1 MKMKMTMLAA
11 LAFGAVTAAGAWIG
25 PAGAMPAAALRTAT
39 SGDVVQVYHRGRAHR
54 VYRHRH
60 HRQRIVVQPYGYAY
74 PTASPYAYFR
84 GFEDPGFAVRGNIPG
99 NCAVDLGY
107 GRWETCDK

>member
-1 MKMKMTMLAA
+1 MLGFGAVIALGVGGGAAHAMPLAA
-11 LAFGAVTAAGAWIG
+11 LSNVGA
-25 PAGAMPAAALRTAT
+25 
-39 SGDVVQVYHRGRAHR
+39 GDVVQVYHRGRPHR
-54 VYRHRH
+54 VARHY
-60 HRQRIVVQPYGYAY
+60 RQRVVVYPQAYAY
-74 PTASPYAYFR
+74 PYPDASPYAYFR

>member
-1 MKMKMTMLAA
+1 MNTTISALLGFGVVIALDVGGEAAHAMPLAA
-11 LAFGAVTAAGAWIG
+11 LSHADAGG
-25 PAGAMPAAALRTAT
+25 
-39 SGDVVQVYHRGRAHR
+39 VVQVYHRGRP
-54 VYRHRH
+54 H

-74 PTASPYAYFR
+74 PAASPYAYYR

>member
-1 MKMKMTMLAA
+1 MNTRIAALLGFGAVIALDVGGGAAHAMPLAA
-11 LAFGAVTAAGAWIG
+11 LSNGDAGG
-25 PAGAMPAAALRTAT
+25 
-39 SGDVVQVYHRGRAHR
+39 VVQVYHRGRPHR
-54 VYRHRH
+54 AYRPY
-60 HRQRIVVQPYGYAY
+60 RQRIVVQPYGYAY
-74 PTASPYAYFR
+74 PTASPYAYYR

>member
-1 MKMKMTMLAA
+1 MNTTIFALLGFSALIALDVGGEAAHAMPLAA
-11 LAFGAVTAAGAWIG
+11 LSNVDAGA
-25 PAGAMPAAALRTAT
+25 
-39 SGDVVQVYHRGRAHR
+39 VVQVYHRGRPHR
-54 VYRHRH
+54 AYRTY
-60 HRQRIVVQPYGYAY
+60 RQRIVVQPYGYGY
-74 PTASPYAYFR
+74 PTALPYAYYR